1 MYIIML
7 SKYDEDIM
15 VLYREDEKLKYK
27 GDCGMVQGMMY

>member
-1 MYIIML
+1 MHIIML

-27 GDCGMVQGMMY
+27 CIKDGIWR